1 MTRLVKMTILHGKRD
16 LEDFEIGNYLGLPEG
31 LQCHHL
37 KEEEGR
43 RGGQRKLQQWKKRQE
58 RAEQGKHMTHCWL

>member
-1 MTRLVKMTILHGKRD
+1 MTRLVKMTMLHGKRD
-16 LEDFEIGNYLGLPEG
+16 LEDFEIGNYLGLPEW

-37 KEEEGR
+37 EEEGR

-58 RAEQGKHMTHCWL
+58 RAEQGKHMTRCWL